1 MCGMTSIL
9 LHSGVG
15 SVERGLVVGGEPVDP
30 HLPPDTSS
38 HSNLHPKLFMH
49 FMCQGCVQ
57 NWSALLRTQ
66 HEPKSLDQSAFMQA
80 SVSVKQH
87 MRFAER
93 T

>member
-1 MCGMTSIL
+1 
-9 LHSGVG
+9 
-15 SVERGLVVGGEPVDP
+15 
-30 HLPPDTSS
+30 
-38 HSNLHPKLFMH
+38 MH

-93 T
+93 TWALEQGAQAPARDIFSSEESQESDAEDSRSLWQ